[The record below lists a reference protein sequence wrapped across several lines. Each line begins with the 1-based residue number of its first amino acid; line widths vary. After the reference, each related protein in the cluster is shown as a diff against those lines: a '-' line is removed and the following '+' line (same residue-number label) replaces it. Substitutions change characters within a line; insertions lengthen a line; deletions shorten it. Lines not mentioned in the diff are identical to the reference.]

1 MARIVGAP
9 KVATGLSEAREEA
22 GAIAEPR
29 IARVCNANSGREM
42 LCISRFF
49 CEAKS
54 HPKKKN
60 LKLDICPIKKYRQ
73 VFVNVTKK
81 CDIILNMAE
90 KIYSEDYEKLL
101 FYKQNLSSEKF
112 AEITEETVDFFF
124 DKYIESINVQY
135 VPLCKILSEGATY
148 EGKMDYAETETFSIE
163 VPPIEEFYKEMKEK
177 YIPQALNS
185 FNPERITNKKSYHFI
200 TYLSKYYF
208 QHAKRDL
215 AKKWRKNMSNP
226 ISIYNRDSFEE
237 NIQNQEE
244 ASRIRKKIAELKNE
258 LNPLESQILGF
269 LIDGKK
275 QKDIILINDETGNPY
290 TKGYISK
297 LVKKIRARMSELLE
311 S

>member
-1 MARIVGAP
+1 
-9 KVATGLSEAREEA
+9 
-22 GAIAEPR
+22 
-29 IARVCNANSGREM
+29 
-42 LCISRFF
+42 
-49 CEAKS
+49 
-54 HPKKKN
+54 
-60 LKLDICPIKKYRQ
+60 
-73 VFVNVTKK
+73 
-81 CDIILNMAE
+81 MAE

-101 FYKQNLSSEKF
+101 FYKQNLSSENF

-135 VPLCKILSEGATY
+135 IPLCKILSEGATY

-226 ISIYNRDSFEE
+226 VSIYNRDSFEE
-237 NIQNQEE
+237 NVQNQEE
-244 ASRIRKKIAELKNE
+244 ASRIRKKIAELKKE

>member
-1 MARIVGAP
+1 
-9 KVATGLSEAREEA
+9 
-22 GAIAEPR
+22 
-29 IARVCNANSGREM
+29 
-42 LCISRFF
+42 
-49 CEAKS
+49 
-54 HPKKKN
+54 
-60 LKLDICPIKKYRQ
+60 
-73 VFVNVTKK
+73 
-81 CDIILNMAE
+81 MAE

-101 FYKQNLSSEKF
+101 FYKQSISSENF

-226 ISIYNRDSFEE
+226 ISIYNQDSFEE
-237 NIQNQEE
+237 NIQNEEE

-297 LVKKIRARMSELLE
+297 LVKKIRARMLELLE